1 MTYFNLPLR
10 LFISRFKAYN
20 DELIGLL
27 SFVSKIGVSS
37 SKKSIILP

>member
-10 LFISRFKAYN
+10 LLISSFKAYN
-20 DELIGLL
+20 DELIALL
-27 SFVSKIGVSS
+27 SLVSKIGLSL